1 MQQSSDKS
9 GAVSTAEA
17 KQMVKRIFTVA
28 ELLTRQNTQPPEKYA
43 ENDRKKHTSRE
54 QRYRENSGQ

>member
-1 MQQSSDKS
+1 MQQSKNL
-9 GAVSTAEA
+9 GAVSAAEA

-28 ELLTRQNTQPPEKYA
+28 ELLTRQSMQHPEKYA

-54 QRYRENSGQ
+54 QRYRDNSGQ